1 MFEHVLQPVVF
12 WGMGG
17 FPGYVSS
24 YHFLNASNRVWPAS
38 FAGKCPRRGAPVDAA
53 GHGLWSEDDGYDG
66 YDGDAE
72 DAEDGEEMQ
81 VEEVRFLLMGR
92 KKSQTANHR
101 TWDGAKTLQILRII
115 TLATS
120 TGAIRF
126 KDSWG
131 MEQNPIHIPT

>member
-1 MFEHVLQPVVF
+1 MFYNPLF
-12 WGMGG
+12 FGGWGV

-81 VEEVRFLLMGR
+81 VEE
-92 KKSQTANHR
+92 
-101 TWDGAKTLQILRII
+101 
-115 TLATS
+115 
-120 TGAIRF
+120 GAIF
-126 KDSWG
+126 VDGKK
-131 MEQNPIHIPT
+131 EIPNSQSQDLGWC

>member
-1 MFEHVLQPVVF
+1 
-12 WGMGG
+12 MGG

-81 VEEVRFLLMGR
+81 VEEVEVPSNATPETEVEPEELPEPLASCIRE
-92 KKSQTANHR
+92 
-101 TWDGAKTLQILRII
+101 DGSAPAVHAAFYLWQL
-115 TLATS
+115 
-120 TGAIRF
+120 G
-126 KDSWG
+126 
-131 MEQNPIHIPT
+131 